1 MWDIKIATRIWHEDL
16 NFQVMY
22 CPLMRLERC
31 VKELQSYRVY
41 H

>member
-31 VKELQSYRVY
+31 AKELQSYRVY